1 MSKKTT
7 LKLVYAAVCLA
18 LAMLLPLLTG
28 QIQQIGNALCPMH
41 IPVILCGFLCGWPYG
56 LIVGFIAPI
65 LRFFVFGMP
74 PLMPMGIAMA
84 FELAAYGC
92 ISGFLYRQLPKT
104 NFNIYISLVTAMLA
118 GRVIWG
124 IARLV
129 LAGIQADTFPLSAF
143 VAGAVTNAIPGI
155 ILHII
160 LIPVIVMA
168 LKKAGLLLND

>member
-160 LIPVIVMA
+160 LIPAIIMA
-168 LKKAGLLLND
+168 LKKAGLVLND

>member
-104 NFNIYISLVTAMLA
+104 NFNIYISQK
-118 GRVIWG
+118 RKN
-124 IARLV
+124 
-129 LAGIQADTFPLSAF
+129 IQ
-143 VAGAVTNAIPGI
+143 
-155 ILHII
+155 
-160 LIPVIVMA
+160 
-168 LKKAGLLLND
+168 

>member
-74 PLMPMGIAMA
+74 PLMPLGIAMA

-104 NFNIYISLVTAMLA
+104 NFNIYVSLVTAMLA
-118 GRVIWG
+118 GRMIWG